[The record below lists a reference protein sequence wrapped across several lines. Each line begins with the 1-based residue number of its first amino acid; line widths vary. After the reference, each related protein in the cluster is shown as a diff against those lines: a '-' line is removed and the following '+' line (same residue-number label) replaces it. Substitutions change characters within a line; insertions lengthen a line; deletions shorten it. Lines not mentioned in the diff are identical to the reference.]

1 MAPGER
7 LSPPSVIVALRAASC
22 ALWRTE
28 LVDQA
33 NVAALRRPH
42 ALLVGGKAAIRS
54 AAAAAAATVMYTP
67 GTAVVGLGVG
77 RGGLDGGEP
86 CESKG
91 DQERAG
97 YFHCESPTFTTP
109 SGLNTRSPRFSSAIL
124 HGPGPAFSSRADLAD
139 RAIFLTL
146 APIAAQRRRSEAEP
160 WREIRARAAAHPG
173 RPARRREA
181 RLADPAVRAPG
192 RLCDLGHG
200 V

>member
-1 MAPGER
+1 
-7 LSPPSVIVALRAASC
+7 
-22 ALWRTE
+22 
-28 LVDQA
+28 
-33 NVAALRRPH
+33 
-42 ALLVGGKAAIRS
+42 
-54 AAAAAAATVMYTP
+54 MYTP

-91 DQERAG
+91 DQERAD

-160 WREIRARAAAHPG
+160 GREFELARPCILGALLDAATHGLRTLPCV
-173 RPARRREA
+173 
-181 RLADPAVRAPG
+181 RLADFAIWATA
-192 RLCDLGHG
+192 CETAF
-200 V
+200 